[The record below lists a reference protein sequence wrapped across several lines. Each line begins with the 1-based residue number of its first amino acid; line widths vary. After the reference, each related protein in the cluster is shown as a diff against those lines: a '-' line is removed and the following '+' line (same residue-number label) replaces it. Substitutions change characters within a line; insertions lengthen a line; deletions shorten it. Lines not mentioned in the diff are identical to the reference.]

1 MEQILLFAMLG
12 LGQGALIAGIALGVV
27 VTYRGS
33 GIINLSTGAVAMIS
47 GYAFWALNS
56 GFFGFSLPT
65 APAAAGA
72 LAAALAVGVLSE
84 ILVFRPLRTFS
95 PLAKLAASLG
105 ILLTLQATVLLV
117 FGTSPQQAPS
127 VLPADAVTVLGVTV
141 PMDRLLLTAVVI
153 AIALGLG
160 ALYRWSRF
168 GLATRAASENEQ
180 AALLA
185 GLSPNSVSMVN
196 TLLAA
201 LVAGLLGLLAGP
213 IIQIDSVALPLQVV
227 PALTAALFAGFT
239 SLWIACSAG
248 ILIGVLQSIV
258 YYLSTQSW
266 FPTDNG
272 NALPGLQQLLIF
284 ALMVV
289 ALYVRGAGLPR
300 RGELVE
306 QRLPAVP
313 LPERLLRPAALSA
326 AAAVIALVVLPFDF
340 RQALTNSMI
349 GMVIVLSYVVITGY
363 VGQISVMQLAL
374 SGTAGFLLSHLAV
387 GWHIPFPFSAIG
399 ATLLATLLG
408 VAAGVSALRVR
419 GVSLA
424 VVTLAAALAMEQALF
439 TNTSFGG
446 TAGVSVSPPRLF
458 GIDLGPGADFRGL
471 DGNEPSP
478 LFGFLVLTVTVILGL
493 YVANLRRTALGR
505 RMLAVRSNERAA
517 AASGVDVRAVKIAA
531 FAISSFIASA
541 AGTLYGYNFG
551 SVSAARFTALAA
563 LALIGFA
570 YIGGITMV
578 SGAVIAGLLS
588 TEALVPHALDKW
600 FGVKGTWALLFAGV
614 SLIVTLIA
622 NPDGIAGAAHRRRAL
637 KKAARAGSSARPT
650 GPPAPPA
657 PPSDPSS
664 LSPLSDPASL
674 DTTRPAGQH
683 PGRTTLEA
691 KEVAP

>member
-1 MEQILLFAMLG
+1 MEQILLFAVLG

-33 GIINLSTGAVAMIS
+33 GIINLSTGAVAMIA
-47 GYAFWALNS
+47 GYAFWALTS
-56 GFFGFSLPT
+56 GFFGFTLP
-65 APAAAGA
+65 AVPALAGA
-72 LAAALAVGVLSE
+72 LASALAVGVLTE
-84 ILVFRPLRTFS
+84 AAVFKPLRTAS

-117 FGTSPQQAPS
+117 FGTQPQQAPS
-127 VLPADAVTVLGVTV
+127 ILPTDAVTVLGVTSPV
-141 PMDRLLLTAVVI
+141 DRFLLTGLVI
-153 AIALGLG
+153 TMALALGAG
-160 ALYRWSRF
+160 YRWTRF

-185 GLSPNSVSMVN
+185 GLSPNGVSLAN
-196 TLLAA
+196 TLLAS
-201 LVAGLLGLLAGP
+201 LIAGLLGVLATA
-213 IIQIDSVALPLQVV
+213 IVQVDSVTLPLQVV
-227 PALTAALFAGFT
+227 PALAAALFAGFT

-248 ILIGVLQSIV
+248 ILIGVLQSLV

-272 NALPGLQQLLIF
+272 NAMPGLQQLLIF

-313 LPERLLRPAALSA
+313 LPERLLRPALLATTCAAL
-326 AAAVIALVVLPFDF
+326 ALVVLPFDF

-349 GMVIVLSYVVITGY
+349 GMVIILSFVVITGY

-374 SGTAGFLLSHLAV
+374 SGTAGFALSHLATQL
-387 GWHIPFPFSAIG
+387 HIPFPFSALG
-399 ATLLATLLG
+399 ATGLATLLG
-408 VAAGVSALRVR
+408 VAAGISALRVR

-446 TAGVSVSPPRLF
+446 TAGVSVPPPTLF
-458 GIDLGPGADFRGL
+458 GVNLGPGADFRGL

-478 LFGFLVLTVTVILGL
+478 MFGFLALAVTVALGL
-493 YVANLRRTALGR
+493 YVANLRRTGLGR

-517 AASGVDVRAVKIAA
+517 AAAGVNVRAVKISA
-531 FAISSFIASA
+531 FAISSFIAST
-541 AGTLYGYNFG
+541 AGTLYGYNYG
-551 SVSAARFTALAA
+551 SVSSARFTALAA
-563 LALIGFA
+563 LGLIGFA

-578 SGAVIAGLLS
+578 SGALIAGLMS
-588 TEALVPHALDKW
+588 TEALIPHALDKW
-600 FGVKGTWALLFAGV
+600 FGIKGTWALLFGGV

-622 NPDGIAGAAHRRRAL
+622 NPDGIAGAAHRRKTARRL
-637 KKAARAGSSARPT
+637 ARAAT
-650 GPPAPPA
+650 PAPPT
-657 PPSDPSS
+657 SDP
-664 LSPLSDPASL
+664 P
-674 DTTRPAGQH
+674 TTPPGEHANAEH
-683 PGRTTLEA
+683 PGRTTLDT
-691 KEVAP
+691 KEVA

>member
-1 MEQILLFAMLG
+1 MEQILLFAVLG

-33 GIINLSTGAVAMIS
+33 GIINLSTGAVAMVS
-47 GYAFWALNS
+47 GYVFWALRT
-56 GFFGFSLPT
+56 GFFGFSVPT
-65 APAAAGA
+65 VPAVAGA
-72 LAAALAVGVLSE
+72 LGSALAVGVLTE
-84 ILVFRPLRTFS
+84 IAVFKPLRTVS

-105 ILLTLQATVLLV
+105 ILLTLQATVLLI
-117 FGTSPQQAPS
+117 FGTQPQQAPS
-127 VLPADAVTVLGVTV
+127 ILPADPVTVLGVTTPV
-141 PMDRLLLTAVVI
+141 DRFLLTALVI
-153 AIALGLG
+153 TVALALG
-160 ALYRWSRF
+160 ATYRWSRF

-185 GLSPNSVSMVN
+185 GLSPNSVSMAN

-201 LVAGLLGLLAGP
+201 LTAGMLGVLAAP
-213 IIQIDSVALPLQVV
+213 IIQIDSVTLPLQVV
-227 PALTAALFAGFT
+227 PALAAALFAGFT

-248 ILIGVLQSIV
+248 ILIGVMQSIL

-272 NALPGLQQLLIF
+272 NAMPGLQQLLIF
-284 ALMVV
+284 ILMIV

-313 LPERLLRPAALSA
+313 LPERLLRPAVLAATA
-326 AAAVIALVVLPFDF
+326 AAIALIVLPFDF

-374 SGTAGFLLSHLAV
+374 SGTAGFVLSHLAIRL
-387 GWHIPFPFSAIG
+387 HIPFPFSALG

-408 VAAGVSALRVR
+408 VVAGISALRVR

-446 TAGVSVSPPRLF
+446 TAGVSVPPPRLL
-458 GIDLGPGADFRGL
+458 GVDLGPGADFRGL

-478 LFGFLVLTVTVILGL
+478 MFGFLALAVTVVLGL
-493 YVANLRRTALGR
+493 YVANLRRTGLGR

-517 AASGVDVRAVKIAA
+517 AAAGVDVRAVKIAA

-563 LALIGFA
+563 LGLIGFA

-588 TEALVPHALDKW
+588 TEALIPHALDKW
-600 FGVKGTWALLFAGV
+600 FGIKGTWALLFGGV
-614 SLIVTLIA
+614 SLIVTLIT
-622 NPDGIAGAAHRRRAL
+622 NPDGIAGANHRRKTARR
-637 KKAARAGSSARPT
+637 AARAAATAPSTGRTATAVGTGS
-650 GPPAPPA
+650 
-657 PPSDPSS
+657 
-664 LSPLSDPASL
+664 
-674 DTTRPAGQH
+674 AGEG
-683 PGRTTLEA
+683 PGRTTLDA

>member
-1 MEQILLFAMLG
+1 LEQILLFAVLG

-33 GIINLSTGAVAMIS
+33 GIINLSTGAVAMAS
-47 GYAFWALNS
+47 AYAFWALTT
-56 GFFGFSLPT
+56 GFFGVTLPVG
-65 APAAAGA
+65 PALAGA
-72 LAAALAVGVLSE
+72 LAVALAVGVLTE
-84 ILVFRPLRTFS
+84 VAVFKPLRTVS

-117 FGTSPQQAPS
+117 FGVQPQQAPS
-127 VLPADAVTVLGVTV
+127 ILPAGTVTMLGVTT
-141 PMDRLLLTAVVI
+141 PSDRFVLAGLVVVI
-153 AIALGLG
+153 ALVLGS
-160 ALYRWSRF
+160 LYRWSRF

-185 GLSPNSVSMVN
+185 GLSPNSVSMAN

-201 LVAGLLGLLAGP
+201 LVAGLLGVLAAP
-213 IIQIDSVALPLQVV
+213 IVQVDSMTLPLQVV
-227 PALTAALFAGFT
+227 PALAAALFAGFT
-239 SLWIACSAG
+239 SLWIACTTG

-272 NALPGLQQLLIF
+272 NAMPGLQQLLVF

-313 LPERLLRPAALSA
+313 LPERLLRPALTATAVA
-326 AAAVIALVVLPFDF
+326 AAALIVLPFDF

-374 SGTAGFLLSHLAV
+374 SGTAGFVLSHLSV
-387 GWHIPFPFSAIG
+387 GLGIPFPFSALG
-399 ATLLATLLG
+399 SMALATLLG

-439 TNTSFGG
+439 NNTSFGG
-446 TAGVSVSPPRLF
+446 TAGVSVPPPRLF
-458 GIDLGPGADFRGL
+458 GIDLGPKADFRGL

-478 LFGFLVLTVTVILGL
+478 MFGFLVLAVTVALGL
-493 YVANLRRTALGR
+493 YVAHLRRTGLGR

-517 AASGVDVRAVKIAA
+517 AAAGVDVRSVKIAA

-563 LALIGFA
+563 LGLIGFA

-578 SGAVIAGLLS
+578 SGAVIAGLMS
-588 TEALVPHALDKW
+588 TEALLPHALDKW
-600 FGVKGTWALLFAGV
+600 FGIKGTWALLFGGV

-622 NPDGIAGAAHRRRAL
+622 NPDGIAGAAHRRRTA
-637 KKAARAGSSARPT
+637 KRAKRAAATT
-650 GPPAPPA
+650 GPPTASA
-657 PPSDPSS
+657 STVG
-664 LSPLSDPASL
+664 SPEIHL
-674 DTTRPAGQH
+674 
-683 PGRTTLEA
+683 GRTTADA